1 MSTFDQNIA
10 NLRQNNR
17 LRTSQIK
24 TYNADVARFETAK
37 FQRQGELMLLAGELG
52 VNLLK
57 QIEANRIK
65 DQENE
70 DIIAKYEQEGA
81 EWLQSEE
88 AAEAEKKFKL
98 SADNQNK
105 QSDYITKIENESGGD
120 LGDVTSEAQ
129 IGTGKLSR
137 LGYVNFLNNK
147 NERFGAWANN
157 QLLNSNEIFFAEID
171 GVPTKIQV
179 NDPNLTY
186 NKKIA
191 VWNHLTRKYL
201 KQHDIQKFSKEFL
214 YLPTD
219 RGGSGFMAGIIET
232 RQAALEKL
240 KTEYKIELS
249 EVSITEATRHF
260 ANVKTSQSFNDLL
273 TSVKAGFDAKGKPL
287 NYAGAWKR
295 LNEKIIP
302 QMIEAYK
309 LSPDDVIEIGKNTT
323 LNINGKEVILGVH
336 RSLEWGEGGKWHRK
350 ALEAWKDKGTRTKE
364 EWDFKAEKGMENT
377 LELIKRGEFS
387 KTDMINASIEIQKMA
402 SKGNNTTDFTELTS
416 YINSKY
422 DTQEE
427 ADIRA
432 REILKNFND
441 PKGKGWRLDE
451 ILLTEDIRVKNSSVL
466 TRAVAEDQRI
476 WEIVD
481 EGVLQ
486 MKKNYFDLETTAEGA
501 DVWTIKSSGHYRK
514 WKAVEGY
521 AVRYFKHNRDKG
533 ITVADVWDAT
543 EKWEKSLGGD
553 DKINTPYH
561 QWDALE
567 ADLEKKAANGDTDA
581 KTQLEEFRRKK
592 KLMFVQDGD
601 NQYPNLVPQSK
612 IEVSKEDQKE
622 VDAAKFT
629 SSEIELTFT
638 DPNLVIPEEQAV
650 FKNEDIDYNKKL
662 DTQGYIDDSIVDIA
676 ASFNLTTAEFLDF
689 RQKAN
694 GKEPLKPEYKLYL
707 NEKEIS
713 TLPSA
718 MRNRILG
725 KINDG
730 QYTTEEVPANVAKSF
745 MVGAP
750 LVMTW
755 GLPAEEL
762 IQNLSVDYG
771 FDNVIDDDGYFT
783 QDSTEEKALIGV
795 YGALSLNISPDVFN
809 DFVPGGQQVF
819 VQNVKE
825 NLTSEN
831 ISTMLTDT
839 KFNLDAYSITG
850 DSDFLPF
857 VDSLQALEEQE
868 RLQKI
873 LNKINKFLYTP
884 EDSVLT
890 DDTVEEDDTFED
902 DNTSKDISDST
913 KVITDSLNTNN

>member
-24 TYNADVARFETAK
+24 TYNADVARFDTAK

-70 DIIAKYEQEGA
+70 DIIESYEKEGA
-81 EWLQSEE
+81 KWLQSEE
-88 AAEAEKKFKL
+88 AAEAEKAFKL
-98 SADNQNK
+98 TYENQNK

-137 LGYVNFLNNK
+137 LGHQNFLNNK

-157 QLLNSNEIFFAEID
+157 QLLNSNEIFFAELD

-201 KQHDIQKFSKEFL
+201 KQHDIQKYSKEFL

-249 EVSITEATRHF
+249 EVSITESTRHF

-295 LNEKIIP
+295 LNDKIFP
-302 QMIEAYK
+302 QMIEAGK
-309 LSPDDVIEIGKNTT
+309 LSPDDVLEIGQKTT
-323 LNINGKEVILGVH
+323 LNINGKEVILGEH
-336 RSLEWGEGGKWHRK
+336 RELEWGEGGKWHRK
-350 ALEAWKDKGTRTKE
+350 AIEVWKEKGTRTKD
-364 EWDFKAEKGMENT
+364 EWDFKTQKLGDNT
-377 LELIKRGEFS
+377 LKLIKSGEFS
-387 KTDMINASIEIQKMA
+387 KADMQNAVIEIQRA
-402 SKGNNTTDFTELTS
+402 NAKGNSKYDFTEINS

-427 ADIRA
+427 ADIRV
-432 REILKNFND
+432 RQLMKDFNTQ
-441 PKGKGWRLDE
+441 KTGWRLDE
-451 ILLTEDIRVKNSSVL
+451 ILKSEDIRVKNSPL
-466 TRAVAEDQRI
+466 LAQALAEDKRL
-476 WEIVD
+476 WDEVD
-481 EGVLQ
+481 DAIIQ
-486 MKKNYFDLETTAEGA
+486 MKSNYATKATTADGV
-501 DVWTIKSSGHYRK
+501 DIWSYNNSGDYRK
-514 WKAVEGY
+514 WKAIEGY
-521 AVRYFKHNRDKG
+521 AVRYKKQNPNA
-533 ITVADVWDAT
+533 TVADVWDAT
-543 EKWEKSLGGD
+543 ETWTKNLGGD
-553 DKINTPYH
+553 EVIDTPYN
-561 QWDALE
+561 QWEALE
-567 ADLEKKAANGDTDA
+567 ADLAKKAAGGDTSA
-581 KTQLEEFRRKK
+581 ATRLEEHKRKK
-592 KLMFVQDGD
+592 GLMFVKDSQ
-601 NQYPNLVPQSK
+601 NKYPNLVPQPTN
-612 IEVSKEDQKE
+612 IEISKEDQKE
-622 VDAAKFT
+622 LDAGKFK
-629 SSEIELTFT
+629 SSEIELIFT

-662 DTQGYIDDSIVDIA
+662 DDIGYIDDSIVDIA
-676 ASFNLTTAEFLDF
+676 ASLNLTTAQFLNF

-694 GKEPLKPEYKLYL
+694 GKEPLKPEYELYL

-730 QYTTEEVPANVAKSF
+730 QYTPEEIPANVANSF

-750 LVMTW
+750 LVMTF
-755 GLPAEEL
+755 GLSAEEL

-795 YGALSLNISPDVFN
+795 YGATVLSLDANAFN
-809 DFVPGGQQVF
+809 DFAPGGQQLF
-819 VQNVKE
+819 TQTVKE
-825 NLTSEN
+825 NLTPEN
-831 ISTMLTDT
+831 LSTMVTDP
-839 KFNLDAYSITG
+839 KFSLDAYSITG
-850 DSDFLPF
+850 DSDFLPL
-857 VDSLQALEEQE
+857 VDFLAYDEEQE
-868 RLQKI
+868 RLQKL
-873 LNKINKFLYTP
+873 LNKINKFLYIP
-884 EDSVLT
+884 EDSVLPDESLETT
-890 DDTVEEDDTFED
+890 D
-902 DNTSKDISDST
+902 
-913 KVITDSLNTNN
+913 